1 MSNASQALIMAAGIL
16 LGVLILALIV
26 TLFASSSSLTTKYD
40 QAKQIEAVQQ
50 FNSAFTKYIGSDL
63 TIHEVM
69 TVRHIVLNRNKD
81 VDNHSDRYI
90 KLDGTEDAFDV
101 VFEYEPSTNDHV
113 AEDGSDNNVKKY
125 FIEKVDFNQA
135 GYINY
140 ILISEK

>member
-40 QAKQIEAVQQ
+40 EAKQVEAVQQ
-50 FNSAFTKYIGSDL
+50 YNTVFTKYIGSDL

-69 TVRHIVLNRNKD
+69 TIRHIVLNRNKD
-81 VDNHSDRYI
+81 VEESSNRYI
-90 KLDGTEDAFDV
+90 KLEGTADAFDV
-101 VFEYEPSTNDHV
+101 VFEYVPSTNDPV

-125 FIEKVDFNQA
+125 FIEKVDFNEA